1 MPIALNLLW
10 LHVNLWHF
18 KLLGN
23 AIVLGMPLESLVNMH
38 VMTQKFV
45 LAFERSI
52 SKVHKLPCKKINM
65 DHKLRKGC
73 NEWRIAC
80 VDARCG
86 IQI

>member
-1 MPIALNLLW
+1 
-10 LHVNLWHF
+10 VNLWYF

-23 AIVLGMPLESLVNMH
+23 AFVLGMLLESFVNMH

-52 SKVHKLPCKKINM
+52 SKVQKLPCKNNNM
-65 DHKLRKGC
+65 DYKFKKGC
-73 NEWRIAC
+73 NEWKIAC

>member
-1 MPIALNLLW
+1 MY
-10 LHVNLWHF
+10 
-18 KLLGN
+18 
-23 AIVLGMPLESLVNMH
+23 

-52 SKVHKLPCKKINM
+52 SKVQKLPYKNINM
-65 DHKLRKGC
+65 DYKFTKGC
-73 NEWRIAC
+73 NEWKIAC